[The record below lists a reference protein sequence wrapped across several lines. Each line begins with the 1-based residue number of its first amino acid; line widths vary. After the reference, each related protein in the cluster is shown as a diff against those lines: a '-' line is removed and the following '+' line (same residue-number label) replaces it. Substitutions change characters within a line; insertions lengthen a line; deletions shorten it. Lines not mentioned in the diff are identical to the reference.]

1 MTVYVKQ
8 PEINV
13 REKLNELGINSSL
26 PLDKMPSGSIVQV
39 QHATFFTRSTT
50 NSTSFVESDIELYV
64 TPKYESSE
72 IFIHVSTSG
81 NNNNTVGHDLFYTI
95 FRTKDFNETDN
106 VDVNLGNSTYGMGGL
121 RTNQAASGTN
131 NRLEAPIVIGAVDKP
146 RSIERLK
153 YVVRFRSESSSSVV
167 EMPML
172 VGQNSL
178 ILAME
183 IRR

>member
-1 MTVYVKQ
+1 MTIYVKQ

-26 PLDKMPSGSIVQV
+26 PLDKMPSGSVVQMK
-39 QHATFFTRSTT
+39 HATFYTRSTT
-50 NSTSFVESDIELYV
+50 NSTSFVESDIELYF

-95 FRTKDFNETDN
+95 FRTKDFNETEN
-106 VDVNLGNSTYGMGGL
+106 VDVNLGNATLGMGGL
-121 RTNQAASGTN
+121 RTNLAASGTN
-131 NRLEAPIVIGAVDKP
+131 NRLEVPIVIGAVDKP

-178 ILAME
+178 IMAME